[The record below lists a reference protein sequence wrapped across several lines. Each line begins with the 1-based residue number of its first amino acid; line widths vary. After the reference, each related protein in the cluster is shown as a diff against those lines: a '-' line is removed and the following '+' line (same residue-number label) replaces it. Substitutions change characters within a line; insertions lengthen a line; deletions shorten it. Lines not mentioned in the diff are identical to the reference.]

1 MIAVCPIRPYSSR
14 RSRQVAGAL
23 CASVLAMAL
32 AGTAAAEHPLFA
44 DGKKQWKAMRYPES
58 KKNLSAYRKL
68 PYARNIDVDYM
79 LGSGDCRM
87 GLRAE
92 GTNRLSGM
100 AKRYDLSPNV
110 QKLIASEIMKCRNAD
125 SIPADI
131 ADANKGIAGVWVR
144 GKEAS
149 YFRESPSKTKQPV
162 AYTPRSMGATDIAA
176 MQARL
181 VPVGS
186 EPEMAENLKRLAP
199 AGARIKLDGNYAL
212 VSMAG
217 QTDAQLAVI
226 AARMN
231 AYLDFLGRQYG
242 VLPPESYMTVYLAA
256 NNTQLRNVA
265 KTQHNL
271 DISPNTLGY
280 SYPHDQSVAAVE
292 SGTLT
297 GSLQHELFHMLV
309 RSNFGDIPLWLDEGI
324 AELYEQTNVTDA
336 AGSFVGVR
344 NWRGSN
350 VLAKQWLYRPLLA
363 DVIARPWT
371 VSDSI
376 LSTESGDTPM
386 SSSNSAASN
395 FAVAR
400 YFALWLQDTGKLTAV
415 YDAVKAIELDQSPDP
430 AAAERAAVESVIGPL
445 DEAQEKFDRW
455 FISMH
460 PEAGA
465 IPRNQ

>member
-1 MIAVCPIRPYSSR
+1 MIGIRLIWSHSNR
-14 RSRQVAGAL
+14 RFRQVSGAL
-23 CASVLAMAL
+23 LMLALLMAL
-32 AGTAAAEHPLFA
+32 ASTVAAEHPLFA
-44 DGKKQWKAMRYPES
+44 DGKKQWKATQYPES

-92 GTNRLSGM
+92 GINRLFGM
-100 AKRYDLSPNV
+100 TKRYDLSPNV
-110 QKLIASEIMKCRNAD
+110 QKLIANELIKCQDAD

-131 ADANKGIAGVWVR
+131 ANANKGIAGVWVR

-149 YFRESPSKTKQPV
+149 YFRESPSKNKQPV

-181 VPVGS
+181 VSVGS
-186 EPEMAENLKRLAP
+186 EHEMEETLKRLAP
-199 AGARIKLDGNYAL
+199 AGARIKLVGNFAL
-212 VSMAG
+212 VSLAG
-217 QTDAQLAVI
+217 QTDAQLATI

-231 AYLDFLGRQYG
+231 AYLDFLGHQYG
-242 VLPPESYMTVYLAA
+242 VLPPESYMTVYLVA
-256 NNTQLRNVA
+256 NNAQLRNVA
-265 KTQHNL
+265 LAQHNL

-324 AELYEQTNVTDA
+324 AELYEQTNGPEPD
-336 AGSFVGVR
+336 GSFSGVK

-350 VLAKQWLYRPLLA
+350 VLAKSWQYRPLLA

-376 LSTESGDTPM
+376 LSTEPENRERPTSY
-386 SSSNSAASN
+386 SAAAN

-445 DEAQEKFDRW
+445 AEAQEKFDRW
-455 FISMH
+455 FIGMH

-465 IPRNQ
+465 TQRHQ